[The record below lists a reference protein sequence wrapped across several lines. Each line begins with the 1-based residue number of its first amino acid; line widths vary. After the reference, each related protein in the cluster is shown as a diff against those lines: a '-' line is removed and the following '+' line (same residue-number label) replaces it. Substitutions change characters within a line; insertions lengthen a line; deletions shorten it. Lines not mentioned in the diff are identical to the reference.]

1 MFSSKPYNTMKSRV
15 LYHLCVSAS
24 AELNKAS
31 ESIAAAFKVFDK
43 EKDNK
48 IETMDAII
56 REYRN
61 GLEDILA
68 NFKDICTQ
76 EEYAFSEADDY
87 GAVQSISAIEQVITH
102 FSSDINSLDKE
113 PLTSNDAIL
122 LQADKIK
129 MFDKIFIPCDDAQ
142 YAAPME
148 YSFCYVD
155 CGDAHYLVSPI
166 SVANDRL
173 TALTPEDNS

>member
-1 MFSSKPYNTMKSRV
+1 MFNSKPYNTMKSRV
-15 LYHLCVSAS
+15 LYHFCLSAS
-24 AELNKAS
+24 TELNKAS
-31 ESIAAAFKVFDK
+31 ERVAAAFKTFDK

-48 IETMDAII
+48 IETMDALIK
-56 REYRN
+56 EYHN
-61 GLEDILA
+61 GLEDILL
-68 NFKDICTQ
+68 NFKDVCTQ

-87 GAVQSISAIEQVITH
+87 GAVQSISAIEQVIAH
-102 FSSDINSLDKE
+102 FSSDINSLDRK

-129 MFDKIFIPCDDAQ
+129 MFDKIFTPCDDAQ

-155 CGDAHYLVSPI
+155 CGDAYYLISPI

-173 TALTPEDNS
+173 TALTPEEDD